1 MTKAMTKT
9 QTMAII
15 KEDLESIERID
26 KALSEIQD
34 VLSDN
39 ARDSLISDIS
49 EISEHLTWILTK
61 VNNEGLSEKTSDNYF
76 EDDDEMEFTIGG
88 YHTNSYY
95 DTCIVS
101 RHLIYELEAHDVLT
115 ESDSVIYAY

>member
-1 MTKAMTKT
+1 MTKVMTKT

-49 EISEHLTWILTK
+49 EISEHLT
-61 VNNEGLSEKTSDNYF
+61 
-76 EDDDEMEFTIGG
+76 
-88 YHTNSYY
+88 
-95 DTCIVS
+95 
-101 RHLIYELEAHDVLT
+101 
-115 ESDSVIYAY
+115 